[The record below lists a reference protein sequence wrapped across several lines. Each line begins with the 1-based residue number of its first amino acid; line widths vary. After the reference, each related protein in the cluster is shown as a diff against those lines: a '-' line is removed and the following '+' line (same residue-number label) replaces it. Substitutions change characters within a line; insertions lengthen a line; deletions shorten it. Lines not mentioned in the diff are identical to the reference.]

1 MSIDEILFALLAGA
15 SLITAVLAL
24 LAREIVHTIMWI
36 AILFVS
42 IGLVYFLL
50 EAPFLGVLQL
60 AVYAGAV
67 TILLL
72 FAVMVVKKRI
82 FSREAV
88 TGIGVSSV
96 LLTLALALLMAGN
109 ALRVPAGTTG
119 RFYPTGTLSQS
130 LFLDYGGW
138 VILLGF
144 VVLSALVGS
153 VYLAKESRGRHIRA
167 EGE

>member
-1 MSIDEILFALLAGA
+1 MSLDEILFALLAGT
-15 SLITAVLAL
+15 SLVTAVLAL

-42 IGLVYFLL
+42 LGLIYFLL

-72 FAVMVVKKRI
+72 FAIMVVKKRI

-88 TGIGVSSV
+88 TGIGITSV
-96 LLTLALALLMAGN
+96 LLSVATALLLAGN
-109 ALRVPAGTTG
+109 ALSLPYNAAGRT
-119 RFYPTGTLSQS
+119 YPTPILSQS
-130 LFLDYGGW
+130 LFLDFGAW
-138 VILLGF
+138 VIILGF
-144 VVLSALVGS
+144 VVLSALVGA
-153 VYLAKESRGRHIRA
+153 VYLAKESRGRPIRA

>member
-1 MSIDEILFALLAGA
+1 MNVDGVLFALLAGA
-15 SLITAVLAL
+15 GLLTAIAAL

-42 IGLVYFLL
+42 LGLVYFLL

-72 FAVMVVKKRI
+72 FAIMVVKKRI
-82 FSREAV
+82 FSKEVV

-96 LLTLALALLMAGN
+96 ALAVALATLFTLNASSVTPPNGGRVYDTTLLS
-109 ALRVPAGTTG
+109 V
-119 RFYPTGTLSQS
+119 S
-130 LFLDYGGW
+130 LFASYGAW
-138 VILLGF
+138 VLALGF
-144 VVLSALVGS
+144 VVLSALVGA
-153 VYLAKESRGRHIRA
+153 VYLARESRGRRIRA